1 MANILQNSDQNK
13 EVRLKLRN
21 QLHRVSNL
29 MRECSLS
36 YQNTELK
43 SYRWN
48 SLKNLKFKIQKALE
62 PFELELQNEYF
73 NSETHKSL
81 QATIGKSGFQ
91 ILMQS

>member
-1 MANILQNSDQNK
+1 MKTSNTNK
-13 EVRLKLRN
+13 EVRLKLRK
-21 QLHRVSNL
+21 QLQRVIDL

-36 YQNTELK
+36 YSNSEHK

-48 SLKNLKFKIQKALE
+48 SLKNLKFKIQNQLQ
-62 PFELELQNEYF
+62 PFEEELQNEYF

-81 QATIGKSGFQ
+81 QATKGKSGFQ